1 MANLLR
7 KGHKNI
13 YNSWVV
19 CLSAFQAL
27 FMPCGSFIA
36 LHRKTYFFH
45 KYLQFPWGQCFPK
58 VPSFSKCPQIDFAQ
72 MRQLV
77 LLKLSHLLS
86 ITNLSTQLSTITVNG
101 YFVILCHWRY
111 LSFKNKV
118 GGFSSPKSFSWNKSI
133 HIIFVHTAERCEHKY
148 LASATQICSH
158 FQGNAE
164 KQHIQDNKK
173 KLWPHFM
180 NLLLHSHLQ
189 QTHWSVTASL
199 HPGLL

>member
-58 VPSFSKCPQIDFAQ
+58 VPSLSKCLQIDFAQ

-101 YFVILCHWRY
+101 WFCHSLSLKILVFQKEGWRIFFSKVIFMKQINSY
-111 LSFKNKV
+111 
-118 GGFSSPKSFSWNKSI
+118 
-133 HIIFVHTAERCEHKY
+133 HICTYCRKMW
-148 LASATQICSH
+148 TQIS
-158 FQGNAE
+158 
-164 KQHIQDNKK
+164 
-173 KLWPHFM
+173 
-180 NLLLHSHLQ
+180 
-189 QTHWSVTASL
+189 SL
-199 HPGLL
+199 SYTDMFTFSR

>member
-86 ITNLSTQLSTITVNG
+86 ITNLSTQLSTYYCKWVILSF
-101 YFVILCHWRY
+101 FVIEDTC
-111 LSFKNKV
+111 LSKTRLEDF
-118 GGFSSPKSFSWNKSI
+118 
-133 HIIFVHTAERCEHKY
+133 
-148 LASATQICSH
+148 LLQSH
-158 FQGNAE
+158 FHETNQS
-164 KQHIQDNKK
+164 ISY
-173 KLWPHFM
+173 LYI
-180 NLLLHSHLQ
+180 LQ
-189 QTHWSVTASL
+189 KDVNTNI
-199 HPGLL
+199 